1 MPARRILSLWFPRL
15 GAERLLRGRRGL
27 PEPAFAVVGTV
38 ANRQGLVALNAG
50 AEAAGLY
57 RGQPLADARAICPA
71 LVTAPQDHHGEAQFL
86 ATLRRWAGRFSPWV
100 AEEPPEGLVIDLS
113 GAAHLFGGEEG
124 VLAAVAGDCARLG
137 LSVAAAIAD
146 TPGAAWALA
155 RHGGGAGKGLAGEG
169 AGGGTGGLARNGDA
183 IDQEARATRARTDIH
198 LGEVE
203 EFHRPSFRPEAL
215 RGASEHLAGIGPGG
229 HVRAARH
236 RMGFGISKILKA
248 AIRQDPR
255 RGRIVLEHAGEDGAR
270 IMRIG
275 RDQRLDRR
283 R

>member
-137 LSVAAAIAD
+137 LSVAAAAWPGRA
-146 TPGAAWALA
+146 PGAEPEGWPATAMPSIRRPA
-155 RHGGGAGKGLAGEG
+155 PPAPVRRGGRAG
-169 AGGGTGGLARNGDA
+169 AGGRCRSRLRSGP
-183 IDQEARATRARTDIH
+183 IPSPPP
-198 LGEVE
+198 
-203 EFHRPSFRPEAL
+203 RP
-215 RGASEHLAGIGPGG
+215 
-229 HVRAARH
+229 
-236 RMGFGISKILKA
+236 
-248 AIRQDPR
+248 RQ
-255 RGRIVLEHAGEDGAR
+255 A
-270 IMRIG
+270 
-275 RDQRLDRR
+275 
-283 R
+283 